1 VYFVATG
8 PGWESDV
15 KLYNWQ
21 LSPNCRRVR
30 MFVLEKGMDMP
41 EIEEVGATAEH
52 LVPGGQFGLSDS
64 YVKIWPHALVPML
77 ETDDGLQIGE
87 AMAICRF
94 LENEHPEPNLMGR
107 DGRDQACTEMWE
119 RRAYDEGMVGATEAF
134 RNAHPAF
141 VDRGLPGSLDS
152 VPQIPALV
160 ERGRGRLSRFYRQ
173 FDEQLTENRFIAG
186 DRFTVAD
193 ITALC
198 SIDFAKIV
206 GIPVPQDCPSL
217 ARWYEEISA
226 RPGAKASV

>member
-1 VYFVATG
+1 
-8 PGWESDV
+8 V

-30 MFVLEKGMDMP
+30 MFILEKGMEMP
-41 EIEEVGATAEH
+41 EIEEVGATAEQ
-52 LVPGGQFGLSDS
+52 LVPGGQFRLSDN

-77 ETDDGLQIGE
+77 ETNGFRIGE

-94 LENEHPEPNLMGR
+94 VEDERPEPNLMGR
-107 DGRDQACTEMWE
+107 DGREKASVEMWE
-119 RRAYDEGMVGATEAF
+119 RRAYDEGFVGAAEVF

-141 VDRGLPGSLDS
+141 IDRVLPGSLEP

-160 ERGRGRLSRFYRQ
+160 ERGRGRVTRFYRK
-173 FDEQLTENRFIAG
+173 FDEQLKENRFVAG

-198 SIDFAKIV
+198 AVDFGKIV
-206 GIPVPQDCPSL
+206 GIPVPQDCQGL
-217 ARWYEEISA
+217 VRWYDEASA
-226 RPGAKASV
+226 RPAAKASV

>member
-1 VYFVATG
+1 
-8 PGWESDV
+8 V

-30 MFVLEKGMDMP
+30 MFILEKGMDMP
-41 EIEEVGATAEH
+41 QIEEVGATAEH

-64 YVKIWPHALVPML
+64 YVRIWPHALVPML
-77 ETDDGLQIGE
+77 ETGGLRIGE

-94 LENEHPEPNLMGR
+94 LEDEHPEPNLMGR
-107 DGRDQACTEMWE
+107 SGREKACIEMWE
-119 RRAYDEGMVGATEAF
+119 RLAFDEGIIGVAEAF

-141 VDRGLPGSLDS
+141 VDRGLAGSLEP

-160 ERGRGRLSRFYRQ
+160 ERGRGRVSRFYRK
-173 FDEQLTENRFIAG
+173 FDEQLKEHRFVAG

-198 SIDFAKIV
+198 SVDFAKIV
-206 GIPVPQDCPSL
+206 GIPVPQDYLRL
-217 ARWYEEISA
+217 ARWYEEINA
-226 RPGAKASV
+226 RPAAKASV

>member
-1 VYFVATG
+1 MAER
-8 PGWESDV
+8 PGGESDV

-21 LSPNCRRVR
+21 PSPNCRRLR
-30 MFVLEKGMDMP
+30 MFILEKRMDLP

-52 LVPGGQFGLSDS
+52 LVPGGKFGLSDS

-77 ETDDGLQIGE
+77 ETDDGLRIGE

-94 LENEHPEPNLMGR
+94 LEDEHPEPNLMGR
-107 DGRDQACTEMWE
+107 DGREKACIEMWE
-119 RRAYDEGMVGATEAF
+119 RRAYDEGIWGAAEAF

-141 VDRGLPGSLDS
+141 VDRALPGTLEP

-160 ERGRGRLSRFYRQ
+160 ERGRGRVSRFYRK
-173 FDEQLTENRFIAG
+173 FDEQLKENRFVAG

-198 SIDFAKIV
+198 SVDFAKIV

-226 RPGAKASV
+226 RPAAKTSI

>member
-1 VYFVATG
+1 M
-8 PGWESDV
+8 

-21 LSPNCRRVR
+21 LSPNCRRAR
-30 MFVLEKGMDMP
+30 MFILEKGMDLP

-52 LVPGGQFGLSDS
+52 LVPGGQFGLSDN

-77 ETDDGLQIGE
+77 ETDDGLRIGE

-94 LENEHPEPNLMGR
+94 LEDERPEPNLMGR
-107 DGRDQACTEMWE
+107 DSREKACIEMWE
-119 RRAYDEGMVGATEAF
+119 RRAYDEGIVGAVEAF

-141 VDRGLPGSLDS
+141 IDRGLAGSLEP

-160 ERGRGRLSRFYRQ
+160 ERGRGRVNRFYRK
-173 FDEQLTENRFIAG
+173 FDEQLKQNWFVAG

-198 SIDFAKIV
+198 SVDFANIV

-217 ARWYEEISA
+217 AGWYEEVSA
-226 RPGAKASV
+226 RPAAKASV